1 TPYWFKVN
9 PLEKITADNPPL
21 PQTLKTETHPFP
33 FQTTSR
39 PFFPQNRPTSGASDE
54 TPSRLTGL
62 VKIMD
67 TF

>member
-1 TPYWFKVN
+1 MLTPN
-9 PLEKITADNPPL
+9 PNNGRHPAFTPNPKNGNPPVPVSDDL
-21 PQTLKTETHPFP
+21 AAV
-33 FQTTSR
+33 
-39 PFFPQNRPTSGASDE
+39 FPQNRPTSGASDE